1 MRVIRF
7 LRSKEPSVTT
17 AEKRLVLTSS
27 HEVTG
32 LLARWSGGDK
42 EAEKDLFRLVHQEL
56 RRIARRY
63 VGRWRQGQTLQTTA
77 VVNEAYVR
85 LVAQRGSSW
94 QDRAHF
100 FAVSAKA
107 MRHILIDYARSRG
120 YAKRGGGRGRVT
132 FDEAAVAPVE
142 KPADL
147 VALDEALSRLAED
160 YPRRSQVVELRYFGG
175 LTNEEIAEVLKVSPA
190 TVERDWRYAR
200 AWLHQ
205 TLARA

>member
-1 MRVIRF
+1 M
-7 LRSKEPSVTT
+7 
-17 AEKRLVLTSS
+17 
-27 HEVTG
+27 TG

-42 EAEKDLFRLVHQEL
+42 KAEEDLFRLVHQEL
-56 RRIARRY
+56 RRIARRH
-63 VGRWRQGQTLQTTA
+63 VAGWRRGQTLQTTA

-85 LVAQRGSSW
+85 LVAQRGAGW

-107 MRHILIDYARSRG
+107 MRHILIDNARSRG
-120 YAKRGGGRGRVT
+120 YAKRGGGLGRVT
-132 FDEAAVAPVE
+132 FDEAAVAPIE
-142 KPADL
+142 RPADL
-147 VALDEALSRLAED
+147 VALDEALAGLAED

-205 TLARA
+205 TLACV

>member
-1 MRVIRF
+1 MV
-7 LRSKEPSVTT
+7 S
-17 AEKRLVLTSS
+17 TSS

-42 EAEKDLFRLVHQEL
+42 NAEKELFRLVYEPL
-56 RRIARRY
+56 RRIARRQL
-63 VGRWRQGQTLQTTA
+63 GRARPGHTLQTTA
-77 VVNEAYVR
+77 VVNEAYLR
-85 LVAQRGSSW
+85 LVAREGLPW
-94 QDRAHF
+94 QGRAHF

-120 YAKRGGGRGRVT
+120 YAKRGGGAARLT
-132 FDEAAVAPVE
+132 LDEAAVPAAE
-142 KPADL
+142 RAADL
-147 VALDEALSRLAED
+147 VALDEALARLEDD

-205 TLARA
+205 ELERA

>member
-1 MRVIRF
+1 MV
-7 LRSKEPSVTT
+7 P
-17 AEKRLVLTSS
+17 TSS

-42 EAEKDLFRLVHQEL
+42 EAEEDLFRLVHQEL

-63 VGRWRQGQTLQTTA
+63 VSRWRHGQTLQTTA

-85 LVAQRGSSW
+85 LVTQRGSSW

-107 MRHILIDYARSRG
+107 MRHILIDDARSRG
-120 YAKRGGGRGRVT
+120 YAKRGGGLVRVT
-132 FDEAAVAPVE
+132 LDEALVATLE
-142 KPADL
+142 KPADV
-147 VALDEALSRLAED
+147 VALDEALARLAED
-160 YPRRSQVVELRYFGG
+160 YPRRSEVVELRYFGG
-175 LTNEEIAEVLKVSPA
+175 LTNDEIAEVLKISPA

-205 TLARA
+205 RLAHA

>member
-1 MRVIRF
+1 
-7 LRSKEPSVTT
+7 
-17 AEKRLVLTSS
+17 LVSTS

-32 LLARWSGGDK
+32 LLAKWSGGDK

-63 VGRWRQGQTLQTTA
+63 VFRGGRGQVLQTTA
-77 VVNEAYVR
+77 VVNEAYLR
-85 LVAQRGSSW
+85 LVAQPGSRW

-107 MRHILIDYARSRG
+107 MRHILIDDARARG
-120 YAKRGGGRGRVT
+120 SAKRGGGLARVT
-132 FDEAAVAPVE
+132 FDEAAVAPFDR
-142 KPADL
+142 PADL
-147 VALDEALSRLAED
+147 LSLDEALAALEED
-160 YPRRSQVVELRYFGG
+160 YPRRSRVVELRYFGG
-175 LTNEEIAEVLKVSPA
+175 MTNEEIAEVLEVSPA

-205 TLARA
+205 KLSA